1 MTFRKRRRSH
11 AHFTADV
18 RGQDRPRAILH
29 SIGLETVLM
38 NMPGIEFLIDRKG
51 RKKAV
56 LIDLKKHKD
65 LWEDLYD
72 AYLAHSRRGER
83 RESLAAVKRLIAART
98 KRKARG

>member
-1 MTFRKRRRSH
+1 
-11 AHFTADV
+11 
-18 RGQDRPRAILH
+18 
-29 SIGLETVLM
+29 M

-56 LIDLKKHKD
+56 LIDLKKHKE

-72 AYLAHSRRGER
+72 AYVAHRRHNEP
-83 RESLAAVKRLIAART
+83 RESLASVKRLIEAKA

>member
-1 MTFRKRRRSH
+1 
-11 AHFTADV
+11 
-18 RGQDRPRAILH
+18 
-29 SIGLETVLM
+29 M

-56 LIDLKKHKD
+56 LIDLKKHKE

-72 AYLAHSRRGER
+72 AYLAHRRSNEPR
-83 RESLAAVKRLIAART
+83 ASLATVKRSMEAKA